1 MNDVTKGEAMTP
13 IVFAMPGN
21 EALAAQ
27 ICRLRPWESGCWELR
42 RFPDGESYVRY
53 LSDVRGRDVLIIC
66 TLADPDAKAIALYLA
81 ACVARE
87 LGARRVGLVV
97 PYLAYMRQD
106 KAFHPGE
113 GMTAVHF
120 ARLLSCACDWLV
132 TVDPHLHRIH
142 HLDEVYT
149 VPTRVVHAAPSIASW
164 IAANVPLP
172 LLVGPDQES
181 EQWVAEVAALVGCP
195 FILLQKTRTGDRSVA
210 VSVPE
215 VAPWRER
222 SPVLVDDIAS
232 TARTM
237 VAAAARM
244 HEAGL
249 SPPWCIVV
257 HPLFAGDAYAALCDA
272 RVAGV
277 VSTNTISHHSNRI
290 DMSSSIADAL
300 DMLLLPAC

>member
-1 MNDVTKGEAMTP
+1 MNDVTMGEAMTP

-195 FILLQKTRTGDRSVA
+195 FTLLQKTRTGDRSVQ
-210 VSVPE
+210 VSVPV
-215 VAPWRER
+215 VAAWRER
-222 SPVLVDDIAS
+222 TPVLVDDIAS

-237 VAAAARM
+237 VAAAARL

-257 HPLFAGDAYAALCDA
+257 HPLFAGDAYAQLRGAG
-272 RVAGV
+272 VAGV
-277 VSTNTISHHSNRI
+277 VSSNTILHHSNLI
-290 DMSSSIADAL
+290 DMCGPIAEAI
-300 DMLLLPAC
+300 DMLCSPR